1 MADMANI
8 LGLSSPSQISRYENG
23 QNLPDIC
30 AISKIA
36 LALEVDLNWLI
47 TGEKRSLDESIRNDY
62 IKSLSLLNT
71 QLNRVITSTYELI
84 EGFKKAAGDIEQ
96 KERNGTGLT
105 DAEKENL
112 KFYSAQI
119 EFQKTILDQLLKDQ
133 AWASKA
139 MNDALLNNYK

>member
-47 TGEKRSLDESIRNDY
+47 TGEKGVLMNQSG
-62 IKSLSLLNT
+62 T
-71 QLNRVITSTYELI
+71 IT
-84 EGFKKAAGDIEQ
+84 
-96 KERNGTGLT
+96 
-105 DAEKENL
+105 
-112 KFYSAQI
+112 
-119 EFQKTILDQLLKDQ
+119 
-133 AWASKA
+133 
-139 MNDALLNNYK
+139 